1 MRVFVAGATGAIGRP
16 LVRMLVR
23 QGHEVTGMTRSEQK
37 ADALRAAGA
46 EPVVCDALDA
56 TAVQTAV
63 LDARPEAVIHQL
75 TAIPRQLNPRR
86 IDRGFA
92 LTNRLRREGTR
103 NLLSAA
109 RRAGAERF
117 VAQSVAFVYEP
128 NGSDRPHDED
138 DPLHTDVPESFRP
151 TFEAVRDLETQVCG
165 AGGTVLRYGYFYGR
179 GTAVAADGSLADQ
192 ARKRQLPI
200 VGDGQGTWSF
210 IHVDDAARAAV
221 AALEGP
227 VGVYNVVDDEPAQA
241 REWIPAFIEA
251 VEAPRPM
258 HIPAF
263 IARLAA
269 GDYATLT
276 MTKVEGASNA
286 RAKQQL
292 GWSPERRSWR
302 EGFRDGLG

>member
-16 LVRMLVR
+16 LVAMLVR
-23 QGHEVTGMTRSEQK
+23 DGHEVTGMTRSGQK
-37 ADALRAAGA
+37 ADALHAAGA
-46 EPVVCDALDA
+46 KPVVCDALDA
-56 TAVQTAV
+56 AAVRAAV
-63 LDARPEAVIHQL
+63 LDAGPDAVIDQL
-75 TAIPRQLNPRR
+75 TAIPPQLNPRK
-86 IDRGFA
+86 IDRDFA
-92 LTNRLRREGTR
+92 LTNRLRTDGTR
-103 NLLSAA
+103 NLLAAA
-109 RRAGAERF
+109 RETGADRF

-151 TFEAVRDLETQVCG
+151 TFEAVRDLEAQVRD
-165 AGGTVLRYGYFYGR
+165 ADGTALRYGYFYGP
-179 GTAVAADGSLADQ
+179 GTAVSTDGSLADQ

-200 VGDGQGTWSF
+200 VGSGEGTWSF
-210 IHVDDAARAAV
+210 VHIDDAARATV
-221 AALEGP
+221 AALNGP
-227 VGVYNVVDDEPAQA
+227 SGVYNIVDDEPAQA
-241 REWIPAFIEA
+241 HEWIPAFSEA
-251 VEAPRPM
+251 VGAPRPM

-263 IARLAA
+263 IARLVA

-292 GWSPERRSWR
+292 GWTPEHRTWR